1 MANQGQIKLCMKSKE
16 DDGVL
21 MSSVLQVV
29 DSTRPLMSISTTCDQ
44 GMSCVFEKTHARV
57 VDGNGNTVAMFERD
71 GGLYT
76 CTMKLRR
83 PEARNEPGFAR
94 PVP

>member
-1 MANQGQIKLCMKSKE
+1 MKSKV

-21 MSSVLQVV
+21 MSSIFQVAEI
-29 DSTRPLMSISTTCDQ
+29 TRPLVSVSRICDE

-57 VDGNGNTVAMFERD
+57 IDSNKNTVARFERD

-76 CTMKLRR
+76 CMMRLRR